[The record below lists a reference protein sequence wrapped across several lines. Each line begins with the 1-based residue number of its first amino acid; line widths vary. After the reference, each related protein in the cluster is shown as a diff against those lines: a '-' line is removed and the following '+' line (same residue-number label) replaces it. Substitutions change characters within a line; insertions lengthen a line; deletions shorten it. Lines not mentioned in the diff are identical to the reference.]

1 MSLAAQSVQVYGGK
15 IRHGRWF
22 ILRSL
27 WPLARR
33 FILGRGQAASGD
45 GK

>member
-1 MSLAAQSVQVYGGK
+1 VPAVSLARQSIQVYAGK

-27 WPLARR
+27 WPLTRR
-33 FILGRGQAASGD
+33 FILRRVE
-45 GK
+45 GKY